1 MAIREISYN
10 GKIFSLNYELK
21 NPKCDR
27 AILFLHGWGSNKEL
41 MQTAFVKHCS
51 YKSIY
56 LDLPGFGKSPNESVL
71 TTKDYANI
79 VQTFLQDLNV
89 RPDIVVGHSF
99 GGKVA
104 TLLEPKMLV
113 LLSSAGIVE
122 KKPLTVRMK
131 IALFKMLKPFG
142 IARLRN
148 LFVSRDAKGMSEAMY
163 ETFKN
168 VVNEDFSSHFE
179 KCHSEAL
186 IFWGE
191 EDRATSL
198 QSGKKIAKLIK
209 NSTFFPLN
217 GDHYFFLDKG
227 KEICKIVKE
236 RYEKL

>member
-1 MAIREISYN
+1 MAVREVSYN
-10 GKIFSLNYELK
+10 GNIFSLNYELK

-27 AILFLHGWGSNKEL
+27 TILFLHGWGSNKDL
-41 MQTAFVKHCS
+41 MQTAFVKHCP

-122 KKPLTVRMK
+122 KKPFTVRAK

-142 IARLRN
+142 IVRLRN
-148 LFVSRDAKGMSEAMY
+148 LFVSQDAKGMSEAMY

-168 VVNEDFSSHFE
+168 VVDEDFSSHFE

-198 QSGKKIAKLIK
+198 QSGQTIASLIK
-209 NSTFFPLN
+209 KSNFFPLK

-227 KEICKIVKE
+227 SEICEIVKE